1 MAEFIKGDVV
11 IVPFPFSNLT
21 TSKKRPALVL
31 SVLKGD
37 DLILCQI
44 TSKEVN
50 DLYAILL
57 EEVDF
62 EQGSLKQI
70 SNIRPNKIFTADKN
84 IILYRVGHLTTIKM
98 DKVIHRIIE
107 ILDYGR

>member
-11 IVPFPFSNLT
+11 IVPFPFSDLT

-31 SVLKGD
+31 SGLKGD